1 MSTGR
6 SSTLS
11 IQPQAAQPLSSIC
24 VTNNIFVIDRIYMG
38 NDKITKDWFITSD
51 IEVLLLQIDITRSYV

>member
-1 MSTGR
+1 MSTGS

-11 IQPQAAQPLSSIC
+11 IQPQAAQTLISIC

-51 IEVLLLQIDITRSYV
+51 IEGI